1 MDFPTIPIKHIR
13 TKLREHNQLY
23 APTYLY
29 LHNEAKRLPKDL
41 PYRPK
46 QHARIRDKGKRKPHE
61 ELEKEITWIQTKFA
75 PQTAVQPAGTASA
88 AAASSSVAEVEPEEG
103 GIECGC
109 CFSSYAFVRA
119 PMSPYHCGADQLAG
133 QDDPVP

>member
-1 MDFPTIPIKHIR
+1 MDFPTIPVKHIR
-13 TKLREHNQLY
+13 AKLREHNQLY

-29 LHNEAKRLPKDL
+29 LHKEARGLPRDL

-46 QHARIRDKGKRKPHE
+46 QPTRSRDKGKRKPHE
-61 ELEKEITWIQTKFA
+61 ELEKEIAWIQSNFTFEA
-75 PQTAVQPAGTASA
+75 AAQPAGTVVS
-88 AAASSSVAEVEPEEG
+88 AAASSSVAEAEPEDG

-109 CFSSYAFVRA
+109 CFSNYAFVRT
-119 PMSPYHCGADQLAG
+119 PTGLHCRSADRSAG